1 MFLIGHQPANPVE
14 TVVERRNQSK
24 YNWYGTRLEEP
35 VFWDKEAE
43 KLARMKIPVHSFY
56 FDKRAKE
63 NFEKISSITKGTS
76 QELNVF
82 DNKIMI

>member
-1 MFLIGHQPANPVE
+1 M
-14 TVVERRNQSK
+14 
-24 YNWYGTRLEEP
+24 P

-43 KLARMKIPVHSFY
+43 KLAQMKIPVHSFY

-63 NFEKISSITKGTS
+63 NFEKISSITKGAS